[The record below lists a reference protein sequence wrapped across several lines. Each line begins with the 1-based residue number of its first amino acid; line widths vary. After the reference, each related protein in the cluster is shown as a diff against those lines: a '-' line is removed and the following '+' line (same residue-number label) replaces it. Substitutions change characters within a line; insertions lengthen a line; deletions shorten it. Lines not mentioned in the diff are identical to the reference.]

1 MNLGPKAGA
10 PVLRS
15 SLCGGWKLHALQT
28 LARQAGA
35 PEYREA
41 FGVRPACRRFPWFMV
56 PMRDQKVVEATH
68 EPARERLARS
78 TSFAGRFSEFERA
91 FGSVAAVIGT
101 VALRCKPAPDHSRIQ
116 AE

>member
-41 FGVRPACRRFPWFMV
+41 FGVRPACRRFRWFMV
-56 PMRDQKVVEATH
+56 SMREQKVVEASH
-68 EPARERLARS
+68 EPARGHPAWRLARS
-78 TSFAGRFSEFERA
+78 TSFAGKSANSNAFSA
-91 FGSVAAVIGT
+91 T
-101 VALRCKPAPDHSRIQ
+101 LPL
-116 AE
+116 